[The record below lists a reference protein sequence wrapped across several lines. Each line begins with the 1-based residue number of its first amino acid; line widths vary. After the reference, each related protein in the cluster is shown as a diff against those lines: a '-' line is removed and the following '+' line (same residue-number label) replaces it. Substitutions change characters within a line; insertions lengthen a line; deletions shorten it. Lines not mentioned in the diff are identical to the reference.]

1 MRSISSLFLMKK
13 LIRTFSALVLVFVL
27 CLCIQADAKTNNN
40 IHQGKNPC
48 NYYRTEQLGYTKNI
62 GQWKSTAQYLFHV
75 NGFDMWITN
84 KGFVIDKYVVIKKS
98 ETLTRR
104 KSGDDGHLYRKGHT
118 VNTEFVGKGVNQKT
132 TFVSTDQLRQYKN
145 YFIGSTSDNWKQNVP
160 IFGSVLSQ
168 SIYKEIDVRY
178 YVQNERPRYD
188 IIVHPHGNP
197 NEIAMKITGANTI
210 SITKNGFLEIV
221 TSLGTVEQRH
231 LFAYQNCSDAKKQI
245 NCSFKMLSNN
255 TIAFEVGAYD
265 KSKPLIIDP
274 LVFSTY
280 LGGSG
285 DEAGN
290 GVAVD
295 AGGNIYVTGRTS
307 STNYPTTSGAY
318 QTSYGTNTDVFITKI
333 NPTGTSVLYS
343 TYLGGSNND
352 QGNDIDV
359 DASGNVFVTGFTKS
373 TDFDITSGVFQ
384 TTNGG
389 GTDDVFVT
397 KLNSAGNSL
406 IYSTYIGGSGA
417 DIGLGI
423 KIDATGNAYVTGRT
437 SSSNYDIIGG
447 SFQTTIGGGD
457 DVFVTKINSTGTS
470 LIYST
475 FIGGTSNEEGSDIA
489 VDASGNAYITGYTA
503 STNFDITSGVFQTT
517 FGGAFFF
524 GDIFVTKLNS
534 NGTTLLFSTFLG
546 GSDDDFA
553 NDIAIDGSNNVYV
566 AGYTYSSNFDLQS
579 PIQNS
584 LTGQTDITITK
595 LNSTGTALVF
605 STYLGGSDD
614 DAATGIVVNSS
625 NEVIIT
631 GASYSNNY
639 DITSGSYQ
647 TTSAGD
653 YDVICT
659 RLNASGSSLSY
670 SSYLGGSGYDYGNA
684 LALDLGGNPIIT
696 GITSSSNFDVTGGVI
711 QGALSGTSD
720 AFVTKFGI
728 GSSLSLTSPN
738 TSLNFCKGNSYN
750 ITWSSQGVTNVKID
764 LSTDGGSTFPTTITS
779 STSAATSQYSWTVPT
794 STPTGSLNKIR
805 VSDAAN
811 ASLFDVSDVNFSI
824 LGKAVFSISHDAGIL
839 YPPNQSLRAITST
852 INISGGCSPSWVLK
866 QITSSEA
873 DAGVLPNDQSND
885 IQNASLNTSDNTFSL
900 RCERIPSGGKGR
912 TYTVTY
918 SLTDGGSTRDTN
930 FFFLVPIN
938 LGFSKDIGQGVCI
951 TSTNL
956 NVDTYVSGTVSYSV
970 TLGSS
975 TNLKVRIYNSLG
987 KDIVWLAQGF
997 FSTGTHLFSW
1007 NGKDRNNRDVP
1018 NGTYYIQVTADCGTS
1033 APLLFKVVRP

>member
-1 MRSISSLFLMKK
+1 MRSISNLFLMKM
-13 LIRTFSALVLVFVL
+13 LIRRFTTLILAFVFCSGVQSL
-27 CLCIQADAKTNNN
+27 AKTNNN
-40 IHQGKNPC
+40 IHQGKKPYNYC
-48 NYYRTEQLGYTKNI
+48 NAHELGYTQNN

-84 KGFVIDKYVVIKKS
+84 KGFVIDKYVVINKS
-98 ETLTRR
+98 ETITKR
-104 KSGDDGHLYRKGHT
+104 KFGDNDYLYRKGHT
-118 VNTEFVGKGVNQKT
+118 VNTEFVGKGVNKET
-132 TFVSTDQLRQYKN
+132 TFTTTNQLKQYKN
-145 YFIGSTSDNWKQNVP
+145 YFIGDKNRNWKQNVP
-160 IFGSVLSQ
+160 MFGSVVSQ
-168 SIYKEIDVRY
+168 SIYKGIDVRY
-178 YVQNERPRYD
+178 YIQNERPRYD
-188 IIVHPHGNP
+188 IIVHPEGNP
-197 NEIAMKITGANTI
+197 NEIAMEMTGANTI
-210 SITKNGFLEIV
+210 SITKKGVLEIS

-231 LFAYQNCSDAKKQI
+231 LFAYQNCSDGKKQI
-245 NCSFKMLSNN
+245 SCSFKKLTEN
-255 TIAFEVGAYD
+255 TISFEVGAYD

-285 DEAGN
+285 DEIGQ
-290 GVAVD
+290 GVVVD
-295 AGGNIYVTGRTS
+295 ASGNIYVTGRTS

-318 QTSYGTNTDVFITKI
+318 QTSYGTNTDVFVTKI
-333 NPTGTSVLYS
+333 NSTGTSVLYS

-384 TTNGG
+384 ATNGG
-389 GTDDVFVT
+389 GTDDIFVT

-406 IYSTYIGGSGA
+406 LYSTYIGGSGT
-417 DIGLGI
+417 DVGLGI
-423 KIDATGNAYVTGRT
+423 KVDATGNAYITGRT
-437 SSSNYDIIGG
+437 SSSNYDIIAG
-447 SFQTTIGGGD
+447 SFQTALAGGD

-475 FIGGTSNEEGSDIA
+475 FIGGTSNDEGSDIA
-489 VDASGNAYITGYTA
+489 VDASGNVYITGYTA

-524 GDIFVTKLNS
+524 GDIFVTKLNN
-534 NGTTLLFSTFLG
+534 NGTSLVFSTYLG

-553 NDIAIDGSNNVYV
+553 NDITIDGSNNVYV
-566 AGYTYSSNFDLQS
+566 AGYTYSTNFDLQS

-595 LNSTGTALVF
+595 LNSSGTALVF

-614 DAATGIVVNSS
+614 DAATGIAVNSS
-625 NEVIIT
+625 NEVVIT

-639 DITSGSYQ
+639 DITSGSFQ
-647 TTSAGD
+647 TTSGGD
-653 YDVICT
+653 YDAICT
-659 RLNASGSSLSY
+659 RLNASGTALSY
-670 SSYLGGSGYDYGNA
+670 SSYLGGTGYEYGNA
-684 LALDLGGNPIIT
+684 IALDLGGNPIIT
-696 GITSSSNFDVTGGVI
+696 GTTSSSNFDVTSGVI
-711 QGALSGTSD
+711 QSTLSGTSD

-728 GSSLSLTSPN
+728 GTSLSLTSPN
-738 TSLNFCKGNSYN
+738 TSLSFCKGNSYN
-750 ITWSSQGVTNVKID
+750 ITWNSQGVTNVKID
-764 LSTDGGSTFPTTITS
+764 LSTDGGSTFPTTIVS
-779 STSAATSQYSWTVPT
+779 STSAAASQYSWTVPT
-794 STPTGSLNKIR
+794 STPTGSLNKVR

-885 IQNASLNTSDNTFSL
+885 IQNASLNTADNTFSL
-900 RCERIPSGGKGR
+900 RSERIPPGGNGR

-930 FFFLVPIN
+930 FFFLVPVN
-938 LGFSKDIGQGVCI
+938 LGLSKDNGQGVCI

-956 NVDTYVSGTVSYSV
+956 NVNTYVGGSVSCSV

-987 KDIVWLAQGF
+987 KVIVWLAQGF
-997 FSTGTHLFSW
+997 YNVGTQAFSW

-1033 APLLFKVVRP
+1033 VPLLFKVIRP